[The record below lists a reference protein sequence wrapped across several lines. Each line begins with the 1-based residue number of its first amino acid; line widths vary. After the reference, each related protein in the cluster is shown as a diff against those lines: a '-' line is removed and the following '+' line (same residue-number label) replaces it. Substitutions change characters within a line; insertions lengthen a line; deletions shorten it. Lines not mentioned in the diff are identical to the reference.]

1 MMVTL
6 LRDIRYTFRVLGKKP
21 GFALVAILSLAL
33 GIGANVA
40 VFSVV
45 NLLLFKPM
53 PVREPGRLAALYITE
68 PQTRMPS
75 GFSYPDYLDYSENN
89 EAFTELMGFTGIPLN
104 LSVSGGQPELI
115 WGEMVTGNY
124 FSGLGVEPVLG
135 RGFLPEEGQTPNAS
149 PVAVIS
155 YNFWQRRFNADPD
168 IAGKVVKL
176 NKHDFTIVGVAP
188 FGFTGAKFL
197 GFIPDFW
204 VPVMMHEQVWPDS
217 ENILTLRTSHFLSL
231 RGRLKDGVSLEQAEA
246 AMNVRARQLEEAY
259 PQTNKNMSV
268 NVIDGSTKVE
278 PYITTTGAIPIIT
291 SSMMAI
297 VGLVLLIACAN
308 VANLLLARASGR
320 RREIAIRLALGA
332 SRARLIRQLLTES
345 MILSLAGGG
354 LGLLLALWFGDLLM
368 AFYPV
373 LDFNTVEPA
382 YDLSLDWRVISF
394 SLAVSLITGL
404 VFGLVPALQASK
416 PDLVPTLKGEAGSA
430 LRGPRRL
437 GLSNVLVIAQV
448 ALSLVLLITA
458 GLFIRSVQNAQQI
471 DPGFDTKNIIL
482 ASTDLGVQ
490 GYKEDKGKD
499 LYKQMV
505 ERVRA
510 LPGVEAAAVAFPLPL
525 DAYDYG
531 TRVDIE
537 GYTPPPD
544 EGRPRVGYTIAGPG
558 YFQAMG
564 TRIVEG
570 RDFTERDDK
579 DAPRAVIVNET
590 LARLYW
596 PDQNPI
602 GKRVRVG
609 NERNPFSEVVGV
621 AEDGKYMT
629 LGEAP
634 TPYMFLPLGQNYD
647 GRMTLIVRGADP
659 KQLVPSIREEV
670 RALDETLPVFGIK
683 TIQEFMTKSLAGA
696 QSAATFIGLFGL
708 LAMLLAAIGIYGVMN
723 YSVSTRT
730 REIGIRMALGAGR
743 FEVLKMVLKQG
754 MFLAG
759 LGLVIGLGGAY
770 FLTRLMSSLLFGV
783 SARDQ
788 VTFIAISLLLALV
801 ALAACYIPARRAT
814 KVDPMVA
821 LRYE

>member
-1 MMVTL
+1 MDTL
-6 LRDIRYTFRVLGKKP
+6 LRDVRYTFRVLAKRP

-53 PVREPGRLAALYITE
+53 PVREPGRLAALYVTE
-68 PQTRMPS
+68 PQSRTPS
-75 GFSYPDYLDYSENN
+75 QFSYPDYLDYSENN
-89 EAFTELMGFTGIPLN
+89 EAFTDLMGFTGIPLN
-104 LSVSGGQPELI
+104 MTVGNGQPELI

-124 FSGLGVEPVLG
+124 FSGLGVEPALG
-135 RGFLPEEGQTPNAS
+135 RGFLPEEGQTPGARA
-149 PVAVIS
+149 VAVV
-155 YNFWQRRFNADPD
+155 NHGFWQRRFNSDPD
-168 IAGKVVKL
+168 IVGKVVKL
-176 NKHDFTIVGVAP
+176 NGHDFTIVGVAP

-217 ENILTLRTSHFLSL
+217 ENILTNRASHFLSL
-231 RGRLKDGVSLEQAEA
+231 RGKLRPGVSLDQAEA

-259 PQTNKNMSV
+259 PQTNKNQTV

-278 PYITTTGAIPIIT
+278 PYLSVTGVIPLITT
-291 SSMMAI
+291 SMMAI

-308 VANLLLARASGR
+308 IANLLLARSAGR
-320 RREIAIRLALGA
+320 RKEIAIRLALGA
-332 SRARLIRQLLTES
+332 SRGRLIRQLLTES
-345 MILSLAGGG
+345 LILSLAGGG
-354 LGLLLALWFGDLLM
+354 LGMLVALWLGDLLM

-382 YDLSLDWRVISF
+382 YDMSLDWRIISF
-394 SLAVSLITGL
+394 SLAVSLLTGF
-404 VFGLVPALQASK
+404 VFGLAPALGASK
-416 PDLVPTLKGEAGSA
+416 PDLVPTLKGEMTGM
-430 LRGPRRL
+430 RGPRRF

-448 ALSLVLLITA
+448 ALSLILLITA
-458 GLFIRSVQNAQQI
+458 GLFIRSVQNAEKI
-471 DPGFDTKNIIL
+471 DPGFDTTNIVL

-490 GYKEDKGKD
+490 GYKEEKGKTF
-499 LYKQMV
+499 YKNMV

-544 EGRPRVGYTIAGPG
+544 EGRVRLGYTTAGPG
-558 YFQAMG
+558 YFQAIG
-564 TRIVEG
+564 TQIVDG

-579 DAPRAVIVNET
+579 DAPRVVIVNET
-590 LARLYW
+590 LARRYW
-596 PDQNPI
+596 PNESPI
-602 GKRVRVG
+602 GKRIRIG
-609 NERNPFSEVVGV
+609 KESNPFSEVVGV
-621 AEDGKYMT
+621 AEDGKYAT
-629 LGEAP
+629 LGEPP
-634 TPYMFLPLGQNYD
+634 TSYMFLPFGQNYD

-670 RALDETLPVFGIK
+670 RALDETLPVFGVK
-683 TIQEFMTKSLAGA
+683 TIQDFMARSLVGA
-696 QSAATFIGLFGL
+696 QSIATFIGGFGV

-730 REIGIRMALGAGR
+730 REIGIRMALGANR
-743 FEVLKMVLKQG
+743 FEVLNMILKQG
-754 MFLAG
+754 MLLAG
-759 LGLVIGLGGAY
+759 IGLVLGLTGAY
-770 FLTRLMSSLLFGV
+770 FLTRTMASLLFGV

-788 VTFIAISLLLALV
+788 ITVVAISLLLALV

-814 KVDPMVA
+814 RVDPMVA

>member
-1 MMVTL
+1 MDTL
-6 LRDIRYTFRVLGKKP
+6 LRDIQYTFRMLAKKP

-45 NLLLFKPM
+45 NLILFKPM
-53 PVREPGRLAALYITE
+53 PVKEPGQLAAIYITE
-68 PQTRMPS
+68 PQTRIPS

-89 EAFTELMGFTGIPLN
+89 EAFSELMGFTGIPLN
-104 LSVSGGQPELI
+104 MSISSSQPELI

-135 RGFLPEEGQTPNAS
+135 RGFLPEEGRTPGAH
-149 PVAVIS
+149 PVAVMNYS
-155 YNFWQRRFNADPD
+155 FWQHRFGSDPD
-168 IAGKVVKL
+168 IVGKVIKL
-176 NKHDFTIVGVAP
+176 NNHDFTIVGVAP

-197 GFIPDFW
+197 GFIPDIW
-204 VPVMMHEQVWPDS
+204 VPVMMHDQVWPDS
-217 ENILTLRTSHFLSL
+217 ANILANRASHFLSL
-231 RGRLKDGVSLEQAEA
+231 RGKLKPGVSLEQAEA

-259 PQTNKNMSV
+259 PQTNKNQSV

-291 SSMMAI
+291 TSLMAI

-308 VANLLLARASGR
+308 IANLLLARAAGR

-354 LGLLLALWFGDLLM
+354 LGMLVALWLGDLLM

-373 LDFNTVEPA
+373 LDFNTIEPA

-394 SLAVSLITGL
+394 SLAVSILTGF
-404 VFGLVPALQASK
+404 VFGLAPALGASK
-416 PDLVPTLKGEAGSA
+416 PDLVPTLKGEMSGM
-430 LRGPRRL
+430 RGPRRF
-437 GLSNVLVIAQV
+437 GLSNMLVIAQV

-458 GLFIRSVQNAQQI
+458 GLFIRSVQNAEKI
-471 DPGFDTKNIIL
+471 DPGFDTTNIVF

-490 GYKEDKGKD
+490 GYKEEKGKD
-499 LYKQMV
+499 FYKQMV
-505 ERVRA
+505 ERVREI
-510 LPGVEAAAVAFPLPL
+510 PGVEAAAIAFPLPL

-544 EGRPRVGYTIAGPG
+544 EGRVRLGYTTAGPG

-564 TRIVEG
+564 TRLVDG
-570 RDFTERDDK
+570 RDFTERDSK
-579 DAPRAVIVNET
+579 DAPRVVIVNET
-590 LARLYW
+590 LARRYW
-596 PDQNPI
+596 PGENPI
-602 GKRVRVG
+602 GKRIRIG
-609 NERNPFSEVVGV
+609 RESNPFSEVVGV
-621 AEDGKYMT
+621 AEDGKYVT
-629 LGEAP
+629 LGEGA
-634 TPYMFLPLGQNYD
+634 TPYMFLPFEQNYD
-647 GRMTLIVRGADP
+647 GRMTLVVRGADP

-670 RALDETLPVFGIK
+670 RALDATLPVFGVK
-683 TIQEFMTKSLAGA
+683 TIQEFMTRSLVGA
-696 QSAATFIGLFGL
+696 QAIATFVGGFGL

-723 YSVSTRT
+723 YSVSIRT
-730 REIGIRMALGAGR
+730 REIGIRMALGANR
-743 FEVLKMVLKQG
+743 YEVLNMILKQG

-759 LGLVIGLGGAY
+759 IGLVIGLGGAY
-770 FLTRLMSSLLFGV
+770 FLTTTMASLLFGV

-788 VTFIAISLLLALV
+788 ITFIAISLLLALV

-814 KVDPMVA
+814 KVDPMIA